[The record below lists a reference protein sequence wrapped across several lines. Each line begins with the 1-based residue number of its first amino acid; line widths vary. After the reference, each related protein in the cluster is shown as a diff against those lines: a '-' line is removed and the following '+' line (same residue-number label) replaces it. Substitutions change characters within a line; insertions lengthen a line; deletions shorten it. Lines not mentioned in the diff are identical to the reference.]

1 MSRKKGNRCDPG
13 VSRARLDAHYWQS
26 AGYAN
31 SMFYNIRDHIL
42 QMALNRYRWI
52 NLPDTCDEWYL
63 ESKLLFE
70 GVATIAK
77 HKETG
82 AICSLGAITSG
93 MPDLYGYPS
102 KWQAIGANGRYFDCS
117 PNDAVLVYDNRTRYA
132 LISKIEMWARELTD
146 LYRTKQIN
154 RFHQKIPLVL
164 AVEQE
169 QEQQAINMFKQI
181 SGCEPGIIAT
191 KAVNLIE
198 PKKIAVDVPY
208 IGDKLES
215 DISATWNAV
224 YRDLGISTSTV
235 KAEHVLED
243 EMYAQNEPT
252 ALQKLDGL
260 SLRRAAAK
268 KANKIFFGGM
278 DMIQVIWNSDIT
290 TRNYDFTHD
299 VTTRAE
305 ATDGDAYVG

>member
-1 MSRKKGNRCDPG
+1 
-13 VSRARLDAHYWQS
+13 
-26 AGYAN
+26 
-31 SMFYNIRDHIL
+31 MFYNIRDHIIQL
-42 QMALNRYRWI
+42 ALNRFKWV
-52 NLPDTCDEWYL
+52 NLPETCDSWYL

-77 HKETG
+77 TPVIDAIVSIG
-82 AICSLGAITSG
+82 AVTSG
-93 MPDLYGYPS
+93 EPDLYGYPS
-102 KWQAIGANGRYFDCS
+102 SWGAIGANGRQFDCS
-117 PNDAVLVYDNRTRYA
+117 PANAVLVYDNRTRYP

-154 RFHQKIPLVL
+154 RFHQKIPLILV
-164 AVEQE
+164 VEQE
-169 QEQQAINMFKQI
+169 QEQQAINIFKQI
-181 SGCEPGIIAT
+181 SGDEPGIVAT

-198 PKKIAVDVPY
+198 PKKLSVDVPF
-208 IGDKLES
+208 IGDKIES

-252 ALQKLDGL
+252 TLQKLDGL
-260 SLRRAAAK
+260 SLRRAAAR
-268 KANKIFFGGM
+268 KANTLFFGGM
-278 DMIQVIWNSDIT
+278 DVINVIWNSDVI
-290 TRNYDFTHD
+290 TRNYEFINDL
-299 VTTRAE
+299 TTRAE